1 MILMSN
7 NLGTIKRF
15 GGEGEKS
22 ETHAYKI
29 LHIQLVY
36 IMSHIYSQV
45 LLFCLVSFML
55 ILQLVHACGN
65 PCSLLL
71 LTPVLEI
78 DFMYNSFIS
87 LVCLRVK
94 MVLKFNFGRMSGL
107 GISLI
112 LQHLLSHLSLV
123 QTYNSPISIFYTQM
137 IHLLL

>member
-1 MILMSN
+1 MIIMSN

-65 PCSLLL
+65 PCSLPL

-87 LVCLRVK
+87 LVCLRVE
-94 MVLKFNFGRMSGL
+94 MVLKFNFGRMFGL
-107 GISLI
+107 GFPSFYSIYCFIYLSSKHI
-112 LQHLLSHLSLV
+112 TLQFL
-123 QTYNSPISIFYTQM
+123 FF
-137 IHLLL
+137 IHK